1 MIISGV
7 TERPGLL
14 AIRAAALFDGV
25 TETLQ
30 PDPLI
35 IVDGVT
41 IVAVDSAV
49 APPPHARVLDLPGAT
64 LLPGLIDTHMH
75 LVFDG
80 GADPVTSLA
89 ARAGDEDAVVTAMA
103 AAGRTAL
110 RAGVTTVRDLG
121 DLHHL
126 SLRLR
131 GRDDLPTIVASG
143 PPITTPAGHCHFL
156 GGEVEPSE
164 DAVRAAVAE
173 RADHGADVVKVMA
186 SGGRMTPGTRQE
198 LSQFPPAVLRA
209 AVDGA
214 HRLGL
219 PVVAHAHG
227 TASIRE
233 SLDAGVDGLEHV
245 TFWSADGVDEPG
257 DLIGRMVQS
266 GVAVGI
272 TVGNVPVPGATT
284 SPAVRTR
291 TPGIITNFRRLHEA
305 GARLLVGTDAGIEI
319 TKPHDVLPFAI
330 AQAAAVLLGPAGAL
344 RAVTSTAAAAC
355 GLGSRK
361 GRIAPGFDADILAV
375 DGNPLTDIT
384 ALRRVQAVLARGHQ
398 VNQDVPDRDRRNG

>member
-1 MIISGV
+1 VIISGV
-7 TERPGLL
+7 TERPHLL
-14 AIRAAALFDGV
+14 AIRAAAFFDGG

-35 IVDGVT
+35 IVDGAT

-49 APPPHARVLDLPGAT
+49 APPPHARIVDLPGAT

-89 ARAGDEDAVVTAMA
+89 FRSGDEDAVVTAMA
-103 AAGRTAL
+103 VAGRTAL

-164 DAVRAAVAE
+164 GAVPAAVAE

-209 AVDGA
+209 AVDEA
-214 HRLGL
+214 HRLGM

-227 TASIRE
+227 TTSIRE

-257 DLIGRMVQS
+257 ELIGRIVQG

-272 TVGNVPVPGATT
+272 TVGNIPVPGATT
-284 SPAVRTR
+284 SPAVRAR
-291 TPGIITNFRRLHEA
+291 TPGIIANFRRLHEA

-319 TKPHDVLPFAI
+319 TKPHDVLPYAI
-330 AQAAAVLLGPAGAL
+330 AQAAAVVLGPAGAL

-375 DGNPLTDIT
+375 DGDPFIDIT
-384 ALRRVQAVLARGHQ
+384 ALRRVQAVFARGQQ
-398 VNQDVPDRDRRNG
+398 VNR

>member
-1 MIISGV
+1 MIIPGV
-7 TERPGLL
+7 TERPDPI

-25 TETLQ
+25 TETLHRE
-30 PDPLI
+30 PLV
-35 IVDGVT
+35 IVDGAT

-49 APPPHARVLDLPGAT
+49 APPPHARVVDLPGAT

-75 LVFDG
+75 LVFDA
-80 GADPVTSLA
+80 GADPVSSLA
-89 ARAGDEDAVVTAMA
+89 SRSGDEDAVVTAMSV
-103 AAGRTAL
+103 AGRTAL

-121 DLHHL
+121 DLRHL

-131 GRDDLPTIVASG
+131 GDGDLPTIVASG
-143 PPITTPAGHCHFL
+143 PPITTPAGHCYFL

-173 RADHGADVVKVMA
+173 RADHGVDVIKVMA

-198 LSQFPPAVLRA
+198 LSQFPAAVLRA
-209 AVDGA
+209 AVDEA
-214 HRLGL
+214 HRRGL
-219 PVVAHAHG
+219 PVVAHVHG

-257 DLIGRMVQS
+257 DLIGRIARS

-284 SPAVRTR
+284 SPAVRAR

-319 TKPHDVLPFAI
+319 AKPHDVLPYAI
-330 AQAAAVLLGPAGAL
+330 AQAVAMVLSPAEAL

-375 DGNPLTDIT
+375 DGNPFTDIG
-384 ALRRVQAVLARGHQ
+384 ALRRVRAVLARGHQ
-398 VNQDVPDRDRRNG
+398 VHE